1 MRSNKNSLICIKII
15 SLILSITILCL
26 KVKIENIKLFDKY
39 VLNNNKEVQSLLTI
53 APMTLLGSNP
63 DGSLSEE
70 ERNYFDKRAKN
81 VGLYILGAN
90 AVSQEGISFP
100 NSPRALSEKDIPSL
114 AERAK
119 IVKDQGALAICQII
133 HSGLYGGKQH
143 SGKTPLCPS
152 KDVGNKELEKSGKL
166 NDDTRNEEM
175 TKDDIVR
182 VINDFAKATELSIKA
197 GYDGIEIHGANN
209 FLIQQFYSGYYNK
222 RTDEWGGS
230 LEKRMK
236 FPLEVVDACCKV
248 RDKYN
253 KPEFIIGYRLSPEEP
268 FEDGITMT
276 DTLALVRTLV
286 KKPLQY
292 IHISQRNYF
301 QEARRGEGVGTPRL
315 KLIYEETKGKVALIG
330 VGGLYTDKDFNKALN
345 SGFSDFIGAG
355 RASMLNKDLAIL
367 LKEGKGEK
375 LNLFLERDHPEKYSI
390 PKQLWNMC
398 VQGGD
403 WLPPLKTQ

>member
-1 MRSNKNSLICIKII
+1 MVDNS
-15 SLILSITILCL
+15 
-26 KVKIENIKLFDKY
+26 KLFEKY
-39 VLNNNKEVQSLLTI
+39 KLNNNVEVPGRLAV
-53 APMTLLGSNP
+53 APMVIFGADDSGHIT
-63 DGSLSEE
+63 DE
-70 ERNYFDKRAKN
+70 ERSYLVHRATGI
-81 VGLYILGAN
+81 GLYILGAS
-90 AVSQEGISFP
+90 AVSIEGIGIK
-100 NSPRALSEKDIPSL
+100 NQGRAMTDEDIPSL

-152 KDVGNKELEKSGKL
+152 KDVGKKELEKSGKL

-301 QEARRGEGVGTPRL
+301 QEARRGEGAGTPRL